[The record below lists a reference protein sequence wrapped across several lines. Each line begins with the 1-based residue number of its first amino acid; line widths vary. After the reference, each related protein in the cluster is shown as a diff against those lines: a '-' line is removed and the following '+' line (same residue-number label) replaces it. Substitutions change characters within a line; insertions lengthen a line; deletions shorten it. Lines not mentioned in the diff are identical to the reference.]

1 MLRVEVIVRVINT
14 HGDVVDS
21 RGRPAF
27 AGQGIQA
34 SRTLTQEYNT
44 PDEARNGLN
53 LVWGFLSPIDDLAAR
68 HLK

>member
-44 PDEARNGLN
+44 PDEARHGLN
-53 LVWGFLSPIDDLAAR
+53 LVWGFLNPIDNLAAR